1 MKEKRRGE
9 ESESIKRGSKGV
21 LDAFRKYGVVE
32 FGIEC
37 GKSRSLT
44 SRGEESVTSIYS
56 DIFPS
61 LTPLKELFSVVHN

>member
-21 LDAFRKYGVVE
+21 LDAFRKYFVVG

-37 GKSRSLT
+37 GKSRS
-44 SRGEESVTSIYS
+44 
-56 DIFPS
+56 
-61 LTPLKELFSVVHN
+61 

>member
-21 LDAFRKYGVVE
+21 LDAFRKYFVVE

-44 SRGEESVTSIYS
+44 SLLEELRVLSVIPVSN
-56 DIFPS
+56 PS
-61 LTPLKELFSVVHN
+61 LYIAASRC

>member
-9 ESESIKRGSKGV
+9 ESESIERGSKGV
-21 LDAFRKYGVVE
+21 LDAFRKYFVVG

-44 SRGEESVTSIYS
+44 LLLGGLRGLSVIPVST
-56 DIFPS
+56 PS
-61 LTPLKELFSVVHN
+61 PYTAAPRY